1 MFCFSY
7 DPPELDELERST
19 TGNATALAI
28 CMALSKSALTKGHG
42 FSSTHLQNAQLK
54 ALFSPSNSLD

>member
-28 CMALSKSALTKGHG
+28 WHFQIQLSQKVMVFLQLTYKM
-42 FSSTHLQNAQLK
+42 LN
-54 ALFSPSNSLD
+54 